1 MPAAQININQHQYQY
16 QSCPTTESSGNSF
29 DLQNPRSSG
38 YPRCHSGYA
47 EGEVPQHTTG
57 AHGQWVGWPKMEE
70 IGRER
75 EDLEVERSF
84 SCFFTPRNWD
94 GKYGRLRTTGD
105 DILFQTSIHDELRIC
120 WSRPPPVETE
130 LSFRGTDPAWRMQR
144 SSAPMLSWR
153 WVSSLGTAATLW
165 PWGCYSRRLFPGI
178 SQGNIMGRTLARKNT
193 TNETS
198 LIHDKID
205 V

>member
-1 MPAAQININQHQYQY
+1 MPNHWKLWQFLWSSEPQKLGLSQLPQWIRRRWSSTTHHRCTWAVSRVAQDGRDR
-16 QSCPTTESSGNSF
+16 E
-29 DLQNPRSSG
+29 
-38 YPRCHSGYA
+38 
-47 EGEVPQHTTG
+47 
-57 AHGQWVGWPKMEE
+57 
-70 IGRER
+70 RER